1 MEKKK
6 KTKNFRSKVNFHF
19 LFGNKGK
26 RSDDDDGTEDFHD
39 NTHKSKDDT
48 DGKPKLISIKDIE
61 DIERI
66 KDSANNISNSEYSI
80 NNKRTNSFNLQIT
93 NEIKQLEDKLN
104 ENLNESVALQ
114 EKYDQLGVD
123 FK

>member
-6 KTKNFRSKVNFHF
+6 KSKNFRSKVNFHF

-26 RSDDDDGTEDFHD
+26 RSDDADGKEDFHD
-39 NTHKSKDDT
+39 EGPKSKEDT

-66 KDSANNISNSEYSI
+66 KDSANNVSNSEYSI

>member
-1 MEKKK
+1 M
-6 KTKNFRSKVNFHF
+6 
-19 LFGNKGK
+19 
-26 RSDDDDGTEDFHD
+26 
-39 NTHKSKDDT
+39 
-48 DGKPKLISIKDIE
+48 ISIKDIE

>member
-6 KTKNFRSKVNFHF
+6 SKNFRSRVNFHF

-26 RSDDDDGTEDFHD
+26 RSDEADGTEDFHSK
-39 NTHKSKDDT
+39 THKSRDDT

-66 KDSANNISNSEYSI
+66 KDSVNNVSNSEYSI

>member
-1 MEKKK
+1 M
-6 KTKNFRSKVNFHF
+6 
-19 LFGNKGK
+19 
-26 RSDDDDGTEDFHD
+26 
-39 NTHKSKDDT
+39 
-48 DGKPKLISIKDIE
+48 ISIKDIE

-104 ENLNESVALQ
+104 ENLNESMALQ